1 MRVPDSGIGTRRESG
16 LHRALKFR
24 YSGQNGHTEQVL
36 GEYVCDCVTETGEII
51 EIQTG
56 SFGPLKDKVKKLAA
70 QGPVRIVHPVI
81 ITKYIET
88 YDAKG
93 TLLRKRRSPRRGS
106 PWDIF
111 NNLLYAPEIP
121 LLKGLCVELALIDVL
136 EQRIEDGKGSWR
148 RGGTSITG
156 RELIGWHDS
165 ITFTKLR
172 DYRRFIPMA
181 RKGDFT
187 VRSLSEQAG
196 ITEGLARKTL
206 YVLGKLRIVERTG
219 KNGRF
224 YTYRLKGS
232 GKGPVSPP
240 EEKGGRESTGPGPAA
255 GKPKRGKP
263 PAIKNGRRPASP
275 PVSSGVQRRLSR
287 TQGST

>member
-1 MRVPDSGIGTRRESG
+1 MRVPNPAIGTRRESG

-24 YSGQNGHTEQVL
+24 YSGQNGHTEQVF
-36 GEYVCDCVTETGEII
+36 GEYVCDCITETGEII

-111 NNLLYAPEIP
+111 SNLLYAPEIP
-121 LLKGLCVELALIDVL
+121 LLKGLRVELALIDVL
-136 EQRIEDGKGSWR
+136 ERRIEDGKGSWR
-148 RGGTSITG
+148 RGGTSIIG
-156 RELIGWHDS
+156 KELVGWHDS
-165 ITFTKLR
+165 ITFTKPR
-172 DYRRFIPMA
+172 DYRRFIPMEQN
-181 RKGDFT
+181 RDFT

-206 YVLGKLRIVERTG
+206 YVLGKIRIVERTG

-224 YTYRLKGS
+224 YTYRMKESGRGS
-232 GKGPVSPP
+232 GSSPGRKGES
-240 EEKGGRESTGPGPAA
+240 ESTAP
-255 GKPKRGKP
+255 KPTTGRLKREKP
-263 PAIKNGRRPASP
+263 PAIKKGR
-275 PVSSGVQRRLSR
+275 
-287 TQGST
+287 